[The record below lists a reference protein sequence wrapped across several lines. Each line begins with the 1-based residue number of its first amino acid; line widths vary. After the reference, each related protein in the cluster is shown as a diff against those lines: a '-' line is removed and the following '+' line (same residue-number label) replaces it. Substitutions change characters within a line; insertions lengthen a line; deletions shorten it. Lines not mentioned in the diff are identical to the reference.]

1 MSDVWNTDERNA
13 EWETPLIYAS
23 TTEASKGVTC
33 GISYMWVFAHC
44 INLHQ
49 THVIN
54 CSVQTFILT
63 SSSWT
68 QPSRVNM

>member
-1 MSDVWNTDERNA
+1 MRDS
-13 EWETPLIYAS
+13 LIYAS
-23 TTEASKGVTC
+23 TTEASKGVMLGFLIC
-33 GISYMWVFAHC
+33 GFLHTETDYC

-63 SSSWT
+63 SSS
-68 QPSRVNM
+68 